1 MDGTEIKMGQTIGM
15 KDGELTQ
22 RGENPEIVL
31 HKILKDIS
39 TLNLERIIVIAGD
52 SISTG
57 EVSGIISRI
66 NLEFSS
72 LEDTL
77 EVIHGG
83 QPHYDYL
90 ISAIGNPNQ

>member
-1 MDGTEIKMGQTIGM
+1 M
-15 KDGELTQ
+15 
-22 RGENPEIVL
+22 
-31 HKILKDIS
+31 
-39 TLNLERIIVIAGD
+39 IAGD
-52 SISTG
+52 SISTD